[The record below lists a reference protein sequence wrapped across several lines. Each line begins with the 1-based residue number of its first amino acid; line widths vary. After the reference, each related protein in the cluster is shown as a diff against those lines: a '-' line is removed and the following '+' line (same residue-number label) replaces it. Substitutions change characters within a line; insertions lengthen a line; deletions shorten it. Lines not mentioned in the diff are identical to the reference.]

1 MPQANTVLDWSKLL
15 SEKRKRSSTS
25 STASSNTES
34 LIVRNAFEA
43 DYDRIVGSSSVRR
56 LQDKA
61 QVFPLQENDV
71 ARTRLTHSIE
81 VSALARSLGKAVGK
95 QLESQNIFSAEQTD
109 QLASLLQVAGLI
121 HDLGNPPFGHYGETV
136 IRNWFTDW
144 FKARPVLSSAKNVL
158 TQQQLNDFLYFDG
171 NVQNLRIVTKL
182 QTQNDIYGANFTYAT
197 LGTIMKYPWASDQ
210 IPKGEKK
217 FGYFASEESLVC
229 DIRQT
234 LGLGKNVRHPATY
247 LLEAADDIIYLC
259 DDIEDGVKKGYINWD
274 AEFQRLEQ
282 DLAQKFEE
290 EENDLKDSK
299 NSVQLYKK
307 VVRVRKLV
315 RDVHK
320 KDSLINP
327 YMEPDEQQI
336 ARSRNFRNLVQGFLF
351 REAISSFIHNY
362 DRIMRNQYLPKFEL
376 LGDQKELTEALQ
388 GITARNCFGC
398 REVLSLELS
407 GESVINGLLDRFV
420 PALVNSS
427 GRTLA
432 DTRTYPGKLFQLI
445 SHNFVF
451 IALHGQE
458 ESVPE
463 NTATACKEIVTKK
476 KLADELDS
484 LSLYTRLQL
493 VTDFVAGMTDSY
505 AFNLY
510 QELAGIKHP

>member
-1 MPQANTVLDWSKLL
+1 MPQANAVLDWSKLL

-34 LIVRNAFEA
+34 PIVRNAFEA

-81 VSALARSLGKAVGK
+81 VSALARSLGKAVGR

-136 IRNWFTDW
+136 IRNWFKT
-144 FKARPVLSSAKNVL
+144 RPVLSSAKNIL

-210 IPKGEKK
+210 IPEGEKK
-217 FGYFASEESLVC
+217 FGYFASEGSLVR

-282 DLAQKFEE
+282 DLAQKFAEE
-290 EENDLKDSK
+290 EKDLKDPK
-299 NSVQLYKK
+299 ASVQLYEK
-307 VVRVRKLV
+307 VVKIWELFQ
-315 RDVHK
+315 DVHK
-320 KDSLINP
+320 KDGLINS

-351 REAISSFIHNY
+351 REAIRAFIDNY
-362 DRIMRNQYLPKFEL
+362 GRIMSNQYLPKFEL

-427 GRTLA
+427 GSTLV

-484 LSLYTRLQL
+484 LNLYTRLQL